1 MKNSLL
7 KKPLLI
13 LLLLI
18 GSISYGQSVKGVVTD
33 TDGGLPGV
41 SVTIQGTTT
50 GVQTD
55 FDGNYSIKASQGDVL
70 VYSYLGYKTE
80 LRTVGAETVIN
91 VTMTEDATQ
100 LEEVVVIGYGTTTVK
115 DATGS
120 VASVRAEDF
129 NKGVI
134 ASPEQLIQ
142 GKTAGVQI
150 SSTSGAPGAG
160 VNIRIRGTNSVRSN
174 NNPLFVVDGIPLS
187 GQETTSGGNV
197 IGLGSNPAKNPLSF
211 LNPNDI
217 ESISVL
223 KDASA
228 TAIYG
233 TRGANGV
240 VIVTTKSGRSK
251 KGEFNYQAN
260 ISSSEARETY
270 NLLNRDQFLAA
281 RLSVGLTNDAVSNA
295 GSSTDWQDVIFRR
308 STSHNQNLSY
318 SKSHD
323 SGSYIATLGFG
334 NQYGIVENS
343 NLERLTARLNLNQR
357 FLDDK
362 LKLTFNG
369 SISRINDNL
378 APTGGTAGYRGD
390 ILGAAFS
397 ANPTWPNDPNYD
409 TGALANP
416 ANLLAYTKG
425 TTNTNRYLANVSLE
439 YDLTSNLK
447 AKVSLGVDKS
457 DSDNISVTSSE
468 ILGLANGIA
477 GNGRG
482 AYNRLD
488 IQNDLLEVTIA
499 YNKEFKNSK
508 LDVLGGFS
516 YQNFKNKALFSGAWG
531 FSTKDLDL
539 MGSTL
544 QGIVTGLAGEVT
556 GNFQQ
561 FGYAPNLGGVY
572 VRGFEGNDFTTSS
585 FTPKTSI
592 YGVRSLAVDSND
604 YTTELQSFF
613 GRVNY
618 TIADKYLFTAT
629 IRADGSSAFPEANR
643 YGYFPSG
650 AFAWKIN
657 EEDFMSDS
665 NMSTLKLRVSAG
677 LTGNQEGLGYG
688 DYIYRSRWRG
698 LNPGNDGEIILNNG
712 NAIITWGGPELKWE
726 TTLQYAAGL
735 DFGFNNDRLTGSID
749 VYRKETIDLLFNT
762 EQAQPSVAPYRF
774 ENLDSKIVN
783 QGVEFSLGYDLVES
797 EDFNW
802 SANFNFAY
810 NDNMVESLVPSAYEQ
825 VFANVNGPGL
835 TGATAMNL
843 KAGYPLFS
851 YYLRVFDGYDS
862 SGQPI
867 ITAFP
872 EFVGKSALPTLTGGL
887 STNVNY
893 KQFSLSAY
901 FNGQF
906 GHYIYNNTANAFFTA
921 GAFNTTRNVLPE
933 TLTSG
938 EALGASADPSTRF
951 LEKGDFVRLQNLTL
965 AYDMPLSGKGVFK
978 SMVFSVTG
986 QNLWLSTNYSG
997 LDPEVNSATGGAL
1010 PSIGMD
1016 YGAYPNPTTI
1026 TFGINAKF

>member
-13 LLLLI
+13 LMLLI

-33 TDGGLPGV
+33 ADGSLPGV
-41 SVTIQGTTT
+41 SVTIQGTTS
-50 GVQTD
+50 GAQTD
-55 FDGNYSIKASQGDVL
+55 FDGNYTIKASQGDVL
-70 VYSYLGYKTE
+70 VFSYLGYKTE
-80 LRTVGAETVIN
+80 VRTVGSETVIN
-91 VTMTEDATQ
+91 VTMTEDSTQ
-100 LEEVVVIGYGTTTVK
+100 LEEIVVIGYGTTTVK

-129 NKGVI
+129 NKGII

-233 TRGANGV
+233 TRGSNGV

-260 ISSSEARETY
+260 ISTSEARETY
-270 NLLNRDQFLAA
+270 NLLNADQFLAA
-281 RLSVGLTNDAVSNA
+281 RTSVGLTNDAVSNA
-295 GSSTDWQDVIFRR
+295 GSKTDWQDVIFRR

-362 LKLTFNG
+362 LRLTFNG
-369 SISRINDNL
+369 SISRVNDNL

-397 ANPTWPNDPNYD
+397 ANPTWPNDPSYD
-409 TGALANP
+409 TGTLVNP

-425 TTNTNRYLANVSLE
+425 TTNTNRYLANISLE

-447 AKVSLGVDKS
+447 AKVSLGIDKS
-457 DSDNISVTSSE
+457 DSENFSVTSSE
-468 ILGLANGIA
+468 ILGLADGIA

-482 AYNRLD
+482 AYNSLD
-488 IQNDLLEVTIA
+488 IQNDLLEATIA
-499 YNKEFKNSK
+499 YNKEYKNSK

-516 YQNFKNKALFSGAWG
+516 YQNFKNQGLFSGAWG

-539 MGSTL
+539 MGTTL
-544 QGIVTGLAGEVT
+544 QDVVEGLAGEVE
-556 GNFQQ
+556 GNYQQ
-561 FGYAPNLGGVY
+561 FGFAPNLPGVF

-585 FTPKTSI
+585 FSPVTSI
-592 YGVRSLAVDSND
+592 SGVRSLAVDSND
-604 YTTELQSFF
+604 YNIELQSFF

-618 TIADKYLFTAT
+618 SIADKYLFTAT
-629 IRADGSSAFPEANR
+629 VRADGSSAFPEENR

-650 AFAWKIN
+650 AFAWKLN

-665 NMSTLKLRVSAG
+665 NMSTLKLRLSAG
-677 LTGNQEGLGYG
+677 LTGNQEGVGYG
-688 DYIYRSRWRG
+688 NYINRSRWNG
-698 LNPGNDGEIILNNG
+698 LNPGNDGFIDIGNG
-712 NAIITWGGPELKWE
+712 NSLVSYGGPELKWE
-726 TTLQYAAGL
+726 STLQYATGL

-749 VYRKETIDLLFNT
+749 VYRKETIDLIFNT
-762 EQAQPSVAPYRF
+762 PQAQPAVTPLKF
-774 ENLDSKIVN
+774 QNLPDSKIVN

-802 SANFNFAY
+802 SANFNVAY
-810 NDNMVESLVPSAYEQ
+810 NDNMVESLLGQYD
-825 VFANVNGPGL
+825 FADVNGPGL
-835 TGATAMNL
+835 TGAFAMRL
-843 KAGYPLFS
+843 QEGQPMFS
-851 YYLRVFDGYDS
+851 YYLLEFEGYDAA
-862 SGQPI
+862 GLPI
-867 ITAFP
+867 LSD
-872 EFVGKSALPTLTGGL
+872 EKSFVGKSALPNLTGGL
-887 STNVNY
+887 STNLNY

-921 GAFNTTRNVLPE
+921 GAFGTTRNVLPE

-938 EALGASADPSTRF
+938 EAIGASAPASTRF

-965 AYDMPLSGKGVFK
+965 AYDMPMSGEGVFK

-986 QNLWLSTNYSG
+986 QNLWLSSDYSG

>member
-13 LLLLI
+13 LMLLI
-18 GSISYGQSVKGVVTD
+18 GSVSYGQSVKGVVSD
-33 TDGGLPGV
+33 ADGSLPGV
-41 SVTIQGTTT
+41 SITIQGTTT

-55 FDGNYSIKASQGDVL
+55 FDGNYTISANQGDVL
-70 VYSYLGYKTE
+70 VYNYLGYKTE
-80 LRTVGAETVIN
+80 QRTVGSEAVIN
-91 VTMTEDATQ
+91 VTMTQDATE
-100 LEEVVVIGYGTTTVK
+100 LDEIVVIGYGSTTVK

-120 VASVRAEDF
+120 VTSVKSEDF

-134 ASPEQLIQ
+134 SSPEQLIQ

-160 VNIRIRGTNSVRSN
+160 VNIRIRGSNSVRSN

-187 GQETTSGGNV
+187 GGATTAGGNV
-197 IGLGSNPAKNPLSF
+197 IGLGGNPAKNPLSF

-217 ESISVL
+217 ESISIL

-233 TRGANGV
+233 SRGANGV
-240 VIVTTKSGRSK
+240 VIVTTKQGRSK

-260 ISSSEARETY
+260 VSSSKARQTY
-270 NLLNRDQFLAA
+270 NLLNASQFISERQ
-281 RLSVGLTNDAVSNA
+281 RLGLPVDAVSNV
-295 GSSTDWQDVIFRR
+295 GSSTDWQDVVFR
-308 STSHNQNLSY
+308 TAQSHNQNLSY

-323 SGSYIATLGFG
+323 KGSYIATLGFG
-334 NQYGIVENS
+334 NQTGIVENS

-362 LKLTFNG
+362 LTLSFQG
-369 SISRINDNL
+369 SVSRVDDNL
-378 APTGGTAGYRGD
+378 APTGGTAGYKGD

-397 ANPTWPNDPNYD
+397 ANPTWPNDPDYD
-409 TGALANP
+409 GGTLVNP

-447 AKVSLGVDKS
+447 AKVSVGLDQS
-457 DSDNISVTSSE
+457 DSDNFSVTSSE
-468 ILGLANGIA
+468 VLGLEAGIP

-482 AYNRLD
+482 AYNVLEV
-488 IQNDLLEVTIA
+488 QNELLEATIS
-499 YNKEFKNSK
+499 YNKEYKNSK

-516 YQNFKNKALFSGAWG
+516 YQSFRSSGMYSGAWG

-539 MGSTL
+539 MGSSL
-544 QGIVTGLAGEVT
+544 KNIVTGIAGEIS
-556 GNFQQ
+556 GQYQQ
-561 FGYAPNLGGVY
+561 FGYAPNIGGVY
-572 VRGFEGNDFTTSS
+572 VRGFDGLDFTTSS
-585 FTPKTSI
+585 FSPSTSI
-592 YGVRSLAVDSND
+592 SGVRSLAVDSYDN
-604 YTTELQSFF
+604 TTELQSFF

-629 IRADGSSAFPEANR
+629 VRADGSSAFPEANR

-650 AFAWKIN
+650 AFAWKLN

-677 LTGNQEGLGYG
+677 LTGNQEGVGYG
-688 DYIYRSRWRG
+688 NYVNRSRWNG
-698 LNPGNDGEIILNNG
+698 LNPQNNGEIDLSNGNGIVSFGGND
-712 NAIITWGGPELKWE
+712 LKWE
-726 TTLQYAAGL
+726 STLQYATGL
-735 DFGFNNDRLTGSID
+735 DFGFNNDRLSGSID
-749 VYRKETIDLLFNT
+749 VYRKETQDLLFLVD
-762 EQAQPSVAPYRF
+762 EAQPAILSQKFR
-774 ENLDSKIVN
+774 NLPDSKIVN
-783 QGVEFSLGYDLVES
+783 QGVEFSLGYDLVQT

-802 SANFNFAY
+802 SANFNIAY
-810 NDNMVESLVPSAYEQ
+810 NDNMVESLSGQYD
-825 VFANVNGPGL
+825 FANVNGPGL
-835 TGATAMNL
+835 SGAFAMRL
-843 KAGYPLFS
+843 QEGHSLFS
-851 YYLRVFDGYDS
+851 YYLLQFDGYDGA
-862 SGQPI
+862 GQPI
-867 ITAFP
+867 IS
-872 EFVGKSALPTLTGGL
+872 EEKSFVGKSALPNLTGGL

-893 KQFSLSAY
+893 KRWSMSAY

-938 EALGASADPSTRF
+938 EALGASAAASTRF
-951 LEKGDFVRLQNLTL
+951 LEKGDFVRLQNLSL
-965 AYDMPLSGKGVFK
+965 AYDMPLSGEGVFK

-986 QNLWLSTNYSG
+986 QNLWLSTDYSG
-997 LDPEVNSATGGAL
+997 LDPEVSSATGGNL

>member
-33 TDGGLPGV
+33 ADGGLPGV

-397 ANPTWPNDPNYD
+397 ANPTWPNDPSYD
-409 TGALANP
+409 TGTLVNP
-416 ANLLAYTKG
+416 ANLLAYTRG

-457 DSDNISVTSSE
+457 DSDNISVTSGE
-468 ILGLANGIA
+468 VVGLADGIA

-482 AYNRLD
+482 AYNRLE
-488 IQNDLLEVTIA
+488 IQNDLLEATIA
-499 YNKEFKNSK
+499 YNKEYKNSK
-508 LDVLGGFS
+508 LDILGGFS
-516 YQNFKNKALFSGAWG
+516 YQNFKNKGLFSGGWG
-531 FSTKDLDL
+531 FSTTDLDL

-544 QGIVTGLAGEVT
+544 QGIVTGLADELP
-556 GNFQQ
+556 GNYQQ
-561 FGYAPNLGGVY
+561 FGYSTNLNGVF
-572 VRGFEGNDFTTSS
+572 VRGFEGNDFTISTGLS
-585 FTPKTSI
+585 PETSI
-592 YGVRSLAVDSND
+592 YGVRALAVDSND
-604 YTTELQSFF
+604 YNIELQSFF

-618 TIADKYLFTAT
+618 SIADKYLFTAT
-629 IRADGSSAFPEANR
+629 LRADGSSAFPEANR

-650 AFAWKIN
+650 AFAWKLN

-665 NMSTLKLRVSAG
+665 NMSTLKLRLSAG
-677 LTGNQEGLGYG
+677 LTGNQEGVGYG
-688 DYIYRSRWRG
+688 NYINRSRWNG
-698 LNPGNDGEIILNNG
+698 LNPGNDGFIDINNG
-712 NAIITWGGPELKWE
+712 NSLVSFGGPELKWE
-726 TTLQYAAGL
+726 STLQYATGL
-735 DFGFNNDRLTGSID
+735 DFGFNNDRLTGSLD
-749 VYRKETIDLLFNT
+749 VYRKETIDLIFNVP
-762 EQAQPSVAPYRF
+762 QAQPAVTVLKF
-774 ENLDSKIVN
+774 ENLPDSKIVN

-797 EDFNW
+797 DDFNW
-802 SANFNFAY
+802 SASFNVAY
-810 NDNMVESLVPSAYEQ
+810 NDNMVESLLGQYD
-825 VFANVNGPGL
+825 FADVNGPGL
-835 TGATAMNL
+835 TGAFAMRL
-843 KAGYPLFS
+843 QEGQPMFS
-851 YYLRVFDGYDS
+851 YYLLEFEGYDTA
-862 SGQPI
+862 GQPI
-867 ITAFP
+867 LSD
-872 EFVGKSALPTLTGGL
+872 EKSFVGKSALPNLTGGL
-887 STNVNY
+887 STNLNY

-921 GAFNTTRNVLPE
+921 GAFGTTRNVLPE

-938 EALGASADPSTRF
+938 EDIGASAPASTRF

-965 AYDMPLSGKGVFK
+965 AYDMPLSGEGVFK
-978 SMVFSVTG
+978 SMVFSLTG
-986 QNLWLSTNYSG
+986 QNLWLSSDYSG

>member
-13 LLLLI
+13 LMLLI

-33 TDGGLPGV
+33 ADGGLPGV

-80 LRTVGAETVIN
+80 LRTVGSETVIN

-281 RLSVGLTNDAVSNA
+281 RLAVGLTNDAVSDA

-362 LKLTFNG
+362 LRLTFNG
-369 SISRINDNL
+369 AISRVNDNL

-397 ANPTWPNDPNYD
+397 ANPTWPNDPSFD
-409 TGALANP
+409 TGTLVNP
-416 ANLLAYTKG
+416 ANLLAYTRG

-447 AKVSLGVDKS
+447 AKVSVGVDKS
-457 DSDNISVTSSE
+457 DSDNISVTSGDVV
-468 ILGLANGIA
+468 GLADGIA

-482 AYNRLD
+482 AYNRLE
-488 IQNDLLEVTIA
+488 IQNDLLEATLA
-499 YNKEFKNSK
+499 YSKEYKNSK
-508 LDVLGGFS
+508 LDILGGFS
-516 YQNFKNKALFSGAWG
+516 YQNFKNQGLFSGGWG
-531 FSTKDLDL
+531 FSTTDLDL

-544 QGIVTGLAGEVT
+544 QGIVTGLADELP
-556 GNFQQ
+556 GNYQQ
-561 FGYAPNLGGVY
+561 FGYSTNLNGVF
-572 VRGFEGNDFTTSS
+572 VRGFEGNDFTISTGLS
-585 FTPKTSI
+585 PETSI

-604 YTTELQSFF
+604 YNIELQSFF

-618 TIADKYLFTAT
+618 SIADKYLFTAT
-629 IRADGSSAFPEANR
+629 LRADGSSAFPEANR

-650 AFAWKIN
+650 AFAWKLN

-665 NMSTLKLRVSAG
+665 NMSTLKLRLSAG
-677 LTGNQEGLGYG
+677 LTGNQEGVGYG
-688 DYIYRSRWRG
+688 NYINRSRWNG
-698 LNPGNDGEIILNNG
+698 LNPGNDGFIDINNG
-712 NAIITWGGPELKWE
+712 NSLVSFGGPDLKWE
-726 TTLQYAAGL
+726 STLQYATGL

-749 VYRKETIDLLFNT
+749 VYRKETIDLIFNVP
-762 EQAQPSVAPYRF
+762 QAQPAVTVLKF
-774 ENLDSKIVN
+774 ENLPDSKIVN

-797 EDFNW
+797 DDFNW
-802 SANFNFAY
+802 SASFNVAY
-810 NDNMVESLVPSAYEQ
+810 NDNMVESLLGQYD
-825 VFANVNGPGL
+825 FADVNGPGL
-835 TGATAMNL
+835 TGAFAMRL
-843 KAGYPLFS
+843 QEGQPMFS
-851 YYLRVFDGYDS
+851 YYLLEFEGYDS
-862 SGQPI
+862 AGQPI
-867 ITAFP
+867 LSD
-872 EFVGKSALPTLTGGL
+872 EKSFVGKSALPNLTGGL
-887 STNVNY
+887 STNLNY

-921 GAFNTTRNVLPE
+921 GAFGTTRNVLPE

-938 EALGASADPSTRF
+938 EDIGASAPASTRF

-965 AYDMPLSGKGVFK
+965 AYDMPLSGEGVFK
-978 SMVFSVTG
+978 SMVFSLTG
-986 QNLWLSTNYSG
+986 QNLWLSSDYSG

>member
-295 GSSTDWQDVIFRR
+295 GSKTDWQDVIFIR

-369 SISRINDNL
+369 SMSRINDNL

-397 ANPTWPNDPNYD
+397 ANPTWPNDPSYD
-409 TGALANP
+409 TGTLVNP
-416 ANLLAYTKG
+416 ANLLAYTRG

-457 DSDNISVTSSE
+457 DSDNISVTSGE
-468 ILGLANGIA
+468 VVGLADGIA

-482 AYNRLD
+482 AYNRLE
-488 IQNDLLEVTIA
+488 IQNDLLEATIA
-499 YNKEFKNSK
+499 YNKEYKNSK
-508 LDVLGGFS
+508 LDILGGFS
-516 YQNFKNKALFSGAWG
+516 YQNFKNKGLFSGGWG
-531 FSTKDLDL
+531 FSTTDLDL

-544 QGIVTGLAGEVT
+544 QGIVTGLADELP
-556 GNFQQ
+556 GNYQQ
-561 FGYAPNLGGVY
+561 FGYSTNLNGVF
-572 VRGFEGNDFTTSS
+572 VRGFEGNDFTISTGLS
-585 FTPKTSI
+585 PETSI
-592 YGVRSLAVDSND
+592 YGVRALAVDSND
-604 YTTELQSFF
+604 YNIELQSFF

-618 TIADKYLFTAT
+618 SIADKYLFTAT
-629 IRADGSSAFPEANR
+629 LRADGSSAFPEANR

-650 AFAWKIN
+650 AFAWKLN

-665 NMSTLKLRVSAG
+665 NMSTLKLRLSAG
-677 LTGNQEGLGYG
+677 LTGNQEGVGYG
-688 DYIYRSRWRG
+688 NYINRSRWNG
-698 LNPGNDGEIILNNG
+698 LNPGNDGFIDINNG
-712 NAIITWGGPELKWE
+712 NSLVSFGGPELKWE
-726 TTLQYAAGL
+726 STLQYATGL
-735 DFGFNNDRLTGSID
+735 DFGFNNDRLTGSLD
-749 VYRKETIDLLFNT
+749 VYRKETIDLIFNVP
-762 EQAQPSVAPYRF
+762 QAQPAVTVLKF
-774 ENLDSKIVN
+774 ENLPDSKIVN

-797 EDFNW
+797 DDFNW
-802 SANFNFAY
+802 SASFNVAY
-810 NDNMVESLVPSAYEQ
+810 NDNMVESLLGQYD
-825 VFANVNGPGL
+825 FADVNGPGL
-835 TGATAMNL
+835 TGAFAMRL
-843 KAGYPLFS
+843 QEGQPMFS
-851 YYLRVFDGYDS
+851 YYLFEFEGYDS
-862 SGQPI
+862 AGQPI
-867 ITAFP
+867 LSD
-872 EFVGKSALPTLTGGL
+872 EKSFVGKSALPNLTGGL
-887 STNVNY
+887 STNLNY

-921 GAFNTTRNVLPE
+921 GAFGTTRNVLPE

-938 EALGASADPSTRF
+938 EDIGASAPASTRF

-965 AYDMPLSGKGVFK
+965 AYDMPLSGEGVFK
-978 SMVFSVTG
+978 SMVFSLTG
-986 QNLWLSTNYSG
+986 QNLWLSSDYSG